1 MAPALL
7 PCRPCSQNCSQRP
20 SSQWIWPASL
30 TCGDSPHHHL
40 TPWVTASLSED
51 ECTSPSRCAW
61 MWESCPR
68 SHSSLPKVFLWVMPR
83 SLVSRFVTGTVWCC
97 PAARAVHEQAR
108 ILLFIQRSVS
118 MVSSSS
124 VSSLQ
129 SLPLPGP
136 PATEYYV
143 RTPTPHSR
151 MKSLT
156 YMHGQT
162 LLP

>member
-1 MAPALL
+1 M
-7 PCRPCSQNCSQRP
+7 QNCSQMP
-20 SSQWIWPASL
+20 SSQRIWPASL

-40 TPWVTASLSED
+40 TPRVTASLSKD
-51 ECTSPSRCAW
+51 ECTSPSRCAR

-68 SHSSLPKVFLWVMPR
+68 SHSSLPKDLLCVMPR
-83 SLVSRFVTGTVWCC
+83 SLESCFVTGTVCC
-97 PAARAVHEQAR
+97 PEAWAVHEQAQ

-129 SLPLPGP
+129 SLPLPRP
-136 PATEYYV
+136 PATEYYI